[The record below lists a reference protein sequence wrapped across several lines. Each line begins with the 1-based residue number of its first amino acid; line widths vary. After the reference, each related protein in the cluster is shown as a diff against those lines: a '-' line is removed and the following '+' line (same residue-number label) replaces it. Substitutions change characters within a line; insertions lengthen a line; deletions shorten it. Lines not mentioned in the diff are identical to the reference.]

1 LKLSFRINFFSL
13 EHEYKIAE
21 KVVCY
26 HCGEICQED
35 NLHFID
41 DKNFCC
47 SGCQTVFEILQEN
60 NLCSYYDLNQNAGI
74 SLKAKNFEDK
84 FAYLDE
90 PELITQLL
98 DYQSNNICKVTFYIP
113 AVHCSSCV
121 WLLENFHKVRSG
133 VLTSRL
139 NFLKKELSLSYNQEK
154 ISLRAIVELLAT
166 LGYEPSI
173 SLENVVK
180 EDYNQKQSIQRN
192 LLVKIGVVGFC
203 LGNIMMMSFPEYLH
217 LDLQNKVDATYQRF
231 FLYFNTLLSLPVFF
245 FGASDYLRGA
255 WISIREY
262 FKKTS
267 TVFSVDIPIAIG
279 IIALFLRSLF
289 ETFINH
295 SAGYFDSLAGLVFFL
310 LLGKWIQ
317 QVTFNYLSFERNYT
331 SYFPLAVK
339 TLQDGI
345 EHFVNVSALKKGDI
359 IFIHS
364 QELIP
369 ADSIIIKNTGLVD
382 YSFVT
387 GESERILRNVG
398 DLVFA
403 GGRQFGEILIL
414 EVQKPVSQSY
424 LTQLWNNDAFNKEKP
439 MPTTDLANAFSQ
451 YFTLVVLIIA
461 TATGCYW
468 YFVDY
473 SNFWNAT
480 TAVLMVACP
489 CALTLSMPFT
499 MGSTMAIFGRNK
511 FYVKNQGVIQL
522 LNEIT
527 GIAFDKTGT
536 LTETKAEKIHWIGKE
551 LNQKQKIY
559 IREICNLSVH
569 PLSRMIVNFFDK
581 VEAFDSNL
589 KIEKFKEHTG
599 KGIEAICNGLKVRI
613 GNKSF
618 IQNNYN
624 EILHTHTF
632 LEIDGNVLGYFIIE
646 STYRNNWKTIL
657 NKLSKNFKLFLL
669 SGDTAAERE
678 KLLPFFSNQ
687 QVYFNKKPQDKLNF
701 IKAEQSKGEK
711 ILMIGDGLNDSGALR
726 QSHVGIAISED
737 IKVFSP
743 ASDALLDASEFD
755 KLVDFISFSKTAIKI
770 VKTSFLLSLVYNFI
784 GLSWAI
790 SGQLL
795 PVTAA
800 IFMPLSSI
808 SVVLFAVGLTY
819 FFAWKKG
826 F

>member
-1 LKLSFRINFFSL
+1 M
-13 EHEYKIAE
+13 EHEHLIAE
-21 KVVCY
+21 KVLCY
-26 HCGEICQED
+26 HCGEICPED
-35 NLHFID
+35 NTHTIE

-47 SGCQTVFEILQEN
+47 NGCQTVFEILQEN

-74 SLKAKNFEDK
+74 SLKAKNYEDK

-121 WLLENFHKVRSG
+121 WLLENFQKVRAG
-133 VLTSRL
+133 VHTSRL
-139 NFLKKELSLSYNQEK
+139 NFLKKELSLSYNPEIVK
-154 ISLRAIVELLAT
+154 LRTIVELLAT

-173 SLENVVK
+173 SLENVERK
-180 EDYNQKQSIQRN
+180 ENNLKQTEQRK

-203 LGNIMMMSFPEYLH
+203 LGNIMMMSFPEYFH

-245 FGASDYLRGA
+245 FGASDYLKGA
-255 WISIREY
+255 WISLREY
-262 FKKTS
+262 YKKTS

-289 ETFINH
+289 ETFVNH
-295 SAGYFDSLAGLVFFL
+295 TAGYFDSMAGLVFFL

-317 QVTFNYLSFERNYT
+317 QVTFNYLSFERNYS

-339 TLQDGI
+339 TLKEGV
-345 EHFVNVSALKKGDI
+345 EHFVNVSLLKKGDI
-359 IFIHS
+359 IYIHP

-369 ADSIIIKNTGLVD
+369 ADAIIIKNNGLID

-387 GESERILRNVG
+387 GESEPIPKNIG

-403 GGRQFGEILIL
+403 GGRQSGEMLVL

-424 LTQLWNNDAFNKEKP
+424 LTQLWNNDAFSKEKP

-451 YFTLVVLIIA
+451 YFTLVVLLIA
-461 TATGCYW
+461 TGSGLYW

-473 SNFWNAT
+473 SNFWNAI

-499 MGSTMAIFGRNK
+499 MGATMAIFGRNK

-536 LTETKAEKIHWIGKE
+536 LTETQAQNIHFIGTE
-551 LNQKQKIY
+551 LNQNQKQLVKAL
-559 IREICNLSVH
+559 CSQSAH
-569 PLSRMIVNFFDK
+569 PLSRMIVSYFDETLPNNF
-581 VEAFDSNL
+581 N
-589 KIEKFKEHTG
+589 FKLEQYSEHTG
-599 KGIEAICNGLKVRI
+599 KGIEAIYNGVKIRI
-613 GNKSF
+613 GNRSF
-618 IQNNYN
+618 IQNDFE
-624 EILHTHTF
+624 EILHTHSF
-632 LEIDGNVLGYFIIE
+632 LEIDGQVIGYFVIE
-646 STYRNNWKTIL
+646 STYRKNWKEIL
-657 NKLSKNFKLFLL
+657 RDLSKNFNLFLL
-669 SGDTAAERE
+669 SGDNAAEKD
-678 KLLPFFSNQ
+678 KLLPFFGNDKLFFSQ
-687 QVYFNKKPQDKLNF
+687 KPQDKLDF
-701 IKAEQSKGEK
+701 IKAEQAKGEK
-711 ILMIGDGLNDSGALR
+711 MLMIGDGLNDSGALR
-726 QSHVGIAISED
+726 QSHIGIAISED

-743 ASDALLDASEFD
+743 ASDALLDASKFD
-755 KLVDFISFSKTAIKI
+755 KLVDFLTFSKTAIKI
-770 VKTSFLLSLVYNFI
+770 VKISFLLSLVYNFI
-784 GLSWAI
+784 GISWAV
-790 SGQLL
+790 SGQLS
-795 PVTAA
+795 PVVAA
-800 IFMPLSSI
+800 IFMPISSI

-819 FFAWKKG
+819 LFAWKKG